1 MAEESLSQRLLRLN
15 MSARRMMATPSLDV
29 LLQEVVDEARVITEA
44 DFSALLVLKEGSRTE
59 VAKFV
64 YNAPR
69 ELFPDR
75 LPRAIGLLAAVIE
88 TGAPARIDDIRAH
101 PQALGIPV
109 EHPPI
114 GPLLAVPLASD
125 GSVFGELAV
134 ANAPENRKFDD
145 ADETVL
151 SELGQ
156 NAAHAIRLI
165 QATEERVARD
175 EARQTMLDLLR
186 HDMMTPIATAKGAIE
201 LLSGE
206 IKLDDQQRR
215 RLMSAMS
222 RAVLNLEGMAKNLRS
237 DARLDAPQLE
247 GEIRDIDTAA
257 LLDDLADDLGR
268 MAADRDIDLSVNK
281 EDAPEQFRGVESLAR
296 QAIEN
301 LVTNAIKIS
310 SNGGRVAI
318 TARAEGPSVRF
329 DVTDQGPGI
338 GPEDQRRLFD
348 RFGKSTH
355 SSPGLGLGLSIVK
368 RVAEA
373 HGGAVGV
380 ASQPGHGSTFWISLP
395 VTGPSRD

>member
-1 MAEESLSQRLLRLN
+1 MAEQHLTQRLLRLN
-15 MSARRMMATPSLDV
+15 ESARRMFARPSLDV
-29 LLQEVVDEARVITEA
+29 LLQEVVDEARVVTEA
-44 DFSALLVLKEGSRTE
+44 DFSALLTLKEGSRTE

-88 TGAPARIDDIRAH
+88 TGSPARIDDIREH
-101 PQALGIPV
+101 PQAIGIPV

-114 GPLLAVPLASD
+114 GPLLAVPLSSG

-134 ANAPENRKFDD
+134 ANAPENRTFDD
-145 ADETVL
+145 EDETVL
-151 SELGQ
+151 SELGH
-156 NAAHAIRLI
+156 NAAQAIQLI
-165 QATEERVARD
+165 QATEERVERD
-175 EARQTMLDLLR
+175 DARQTMLDMLR
-186 HDMMTPIATAKGAIE
+186 HDMMTPIATAKGALE
-201 LLSGE
+201 LLSGQSHLNE
-206 IKLDDQQRR
+206 EQSQ
-215 RLMSAMS
+215 RLMGALN

-237 DARLDAPQLE
+237 DARLDAPRLE
-247 GEIRDIDTAA
+247 GEIRDIDTAV
-257 LLDDLADDLGR
+257 LLDEISNDLGR
-268 MAADRDIDLSVNK
+268 LAADKEVELSVNK
-281 EDAPEQFRGVESLAR
+281 EDAPPRFRGVESLAR
-296 QAIEN
+296 QALEN
-301 LVTNAIKIS
+301 LLTNAIKFS
-310 SNGGRVAI
+310 SNGGRVVI
-318 TARAEGPSVRF
+318 TARTEGPSVRF

-338 GPEDQRRLFD
+338 GVEDQRGLFD

-395 VTGPSRD
+395 VAGP

>member
-1 MAEESLSQRLLRLN
+1 MEQEHLSQRFRRLTEI
-15 MSARRMMATPSLDV
+15 ARRMMTCPSLDV
-29 LLQEVVDEARVITEA
+29 LLQEVVDEARAMTDA
-44 DFSALLVLKEGSRTE
+44 SFSALLTLKEGSRTE

-75 LPRAIGLLAAVIE
+75 LPRAVGLLAAVIE
-88 TGAPARIDDIRAH
+88 TGAAARIEDIREH
-101 PQALGIPV
+101 PQAIGIPV

-134 ANAPENRKFDD
+134 ANPPDKRKFDD
-145 ADETVL
+145 ADEDVL
-151 SELGQ
+151 AELGRS
-156 NAAHAIRLI
+156 AAAAIRLLE
-165 QATEERVARD
+165 ATGEQEAKD
-175 EARQTMLDLLR
+175 EARQTMLDMLR
-186 HDMMTPIATAKGAIE
+186 HDMMTPIATAKGALE
-201 LLSGE
+201 LLSGPARLNE
-206 IKLDDQQRR
+206 DQERQ
-215 RLMSAMS
+215 LMGALN

-237 DARLDAPQLE
+237 DARLDAPRLE
-247 GEIRDIDTAA
+247 GEIRDVATAA
-257 LLDDLADDLGR
+257 MLNDLADDLSR
-268 MAADRDIDLSVNK
+268 MAADRDIELSVNQ
-281 EDAPEQFRGVESLAR
+281 EDAPERFRGIESLAR
-296 QAIEN
+296 QALEN
-301 LVTNAIKIS
+301 LVTNAIKFS
-310 SNGGRVAI
+310 PNGGRVAI

-338 GPEDQRRLFD
+338 GPEDQRGLFD

-380 ASQPGHGSTFWISLP
+380 ASQPGQGSTFWISLP
-395 VTGPSRD
+395 VSGPGAG

>member
-1 MAEESLSQRLLRLN
+1 
-15 MSARRMMATPSLDV
+15 
-29 LLQEVVDEARVITEA
+29 
-44 DFSALLVLKEGSRTE
+44 
-59 VAKFV
+59 
-64 YNAPR
+64 
-69 ELFPDR
+69 
-75 LPRAIGLLAAVIE
+75 
-88 TGAPARIDDIRAH
+88 
-101 PQALGIPV
+101 
-109 EHPPI
+109 
-114 GPLLAVPLASD
+114 
-125 GSVFGELAV
+125 
-134 ANAPENRKFDD
+134 
-145 ADETVL
+145 VL

>member
-1 MAEESLSQRLLRLN
+1 MAEELLSQRLRRLN
-15 MSARRMMATPSLDV
+15 EIARRMMTCPSLDV
-29 LLQEVVDEARVITEA
+29 LLQEVVDEARAMTDA
-44 DFSALLVLKEGSRTE
+44 SFSALLILKEGSRTE

-88 TGAPARIDDIRAH
+88 TGAAARIDDIRKH
-101 PQALGIPV
+101 PLAIGIPV

-134 ANAPENRKFDD
+134 ANPPDKRTFDD
-145 ADETVL
+145 ADEEMLT
-151 SELGQ
+151 ELGHS
-156 NAAHAIRLI
+156 AASAIRLI
-165 QATEERVARD
+165 EETGEREAHD
-175 EARQTMLDLLR
+175 EARQTMLDMLR
-186 HDMMTPIATAKGAIE
+186 HDMMTPIATAKGALE
-201 LLSGE
+201 LLSGPARLNE
-206 IKLDDQQRR
+206 DQK
-215 RLMSAMS
+215 RLLMGALN

-237 DARLDAPQLE
+237 DARLEGPRLE
-247 GEIRDIDTAA
+247 GEIRDVATAS
-257 LLDDLADDLGR
+257 LLKDLADDLGR
-268 MAADRDIDLSVNK
+268 MASDRDVELTVNE
-281 EDAPEQFRGVESLAR
+281 EDAPDRFRGVESLAR
-296 QAIEN
+296 QALEN
-301 LVTNAIKIS
+301 LITNAIKFS
-310 SNGGRVAI
+310 PHGGRVAI

-338 GPEDQRRLFD
+338 GPEDQRGLFD

-380 ASQPGHGSTFWISLP
+380 ASQPGQGSTFWISLP
-395 VTGPSRD
+395 VSGPRPS